1 LNNNDITRN
10 IQKLVIFFS
19 LCFFSLIV
27 YLTYFSFFV
36 AGNIIND
43 PTNKRVRIAE
53 SKVLRGSILDRNG
66 EIVTYSKR
74 EGESSQKRYYKYG
87 AAFAHATGYNSYIYG
102 KTGVERAYNSVLQ
115 GETASFDFLASV
127 FKNLKENLAGDEK
140 RGNDVLL
147 TIDKDV
153 QNKAYNMLGK
163 DRGAVVALNPK
174 TGEIL
179 GMVSTPSYNPEII
192 DKQFKNYVENEE
204 ETPLFNR
211 AAKGSYPPGSVF
223 KIITAVSALEN
234 IPDITKNVFSCT
246 GKLKIGGYVLS
257 DFGGRSH
264 GEINL
269 QKAFE
274 ESCNYTF
281 GQLGITLGSDNLKT
295 TAEKFMF
302 NRVIDDNDQ
311 FDILDIN
318 EGKIPSE
325 EDKNKSY
332 LAQDAIGQHNVT
344 ANPMQ
349 MALVASAIANDG
361 VMMKP
366 FLVKEVRDRYGV
378 SLNQTSSEVLTEV
391 TDKPTADIIED
402 YMVKVVKAGTGTN
415 ARISGI
421 TVAGKTGSAQDE
433 KKNATHSWFVAF
445 APAENPEIA
454 LAVIVE
460 NGGVGGKRAAEV
472 AREVIKS
479 YLKK

>member
-1 LNNNDITRN
+1 MNNSDLTRN
-10 IQKLVIFFS
+10 IKKLVIFFS

-53 SKVLRGSILDRNG
+53 SKILRGSILDRNG
-66 EIVTYSKR
+66 EAIAYSKR
-74 EGESSQKRYYKYG
+74 TEDNTQKRHYEYG
-87 AAFAHATGYNSYIYG
+87 EAFAHATGYNSYIYG

-115 GETASFDFLASV
+115 GETTNFDFLASV

-153 QNKAYNMLGK
+153 QNKAYKMLGK

-179 GMVSTPSYNPEII
+179 AMVSTPSYNPEVI
-192 DKQFKNYVENEE
+192 DKKFKSYVENEE

-234 IPDITKNVFSCT
+234 IPGITKNEFNCT
-246 GKLKIGGYVLS
+246 GKLKIGGYTLS
-257 DFGGRSH
+257 DSGGKRH
-264 GEINL
+264 GSISL

-274 ESCNYTF
+274 ESCNFTF
-281 GQLGITLGSDNLKT
+281 GQLGIRLESDNLKS

-302 NRVIDDNDQ
+302 NSDIQDNDQ
-311 FDILDIN
+311 FSILDIN

-325 EDKNKSY
+325 ENKNKSY
-332 LAQDAIGQHNVT
+332 LAQNAIGQHDVT

-366 FLVKEVRDRYGV
+366 YLIKEVRDRYQV
-378 SLNQTSSEVLTEV
+378 SLSKTNPEVLKKV
-391 TDKPTADIIED
+391 VDKTIADTIED
-402 YMVKVVKAGTGTN
+402 YMVTVVKAGTGTN
-415 ARISGI
+415 ARIPGI